1 MTAATTT
8 APETELLHS
17 PFTLGELTLANRL
30 VMSPMTRSRGTL
42 DNRPGPL
49 AATYYAQRASAGL
62 IVTEGTQT
70 SAAAK
75 GFSRV
80 PGIFTDVQVAEWRD
94 VTGAVHDAGGR
105 IFCQLWHCGRISH
118 HLSQPGHQPPVAPS
132 AVRAEAFVVLDDG
145 TRVEADTPRPFET
158 AELPLLIDEFVGAA
172 RNAVAAGFDGV
183 ELHGAN
189 GYLLHQFLSPSTN
202 LRTDGYGTTPA
213 GRMRLVLELAEAVG
227 AAIGR
232 ERTGIRLS
240 PLNRYNDIGAPDSE
254 AFYATL
260 VGELDRIGLGY
271 IHMVEGQAGQV
282 RDLEGIDHHAW
293 RRRFSGAWI
302 ANNLYDRDLAEAA
315 LQAGS
320 ADLISFGRPFIANPD
335 LVERYRTGAPL
346 NEVDFATAYRGDA
359 PGYTDYPFLTDRP

>member
-1 MTAATTT
+1 MK
-8 APETELLHS
+8 APGTELLYS
-17 PFTLGELTLANRL
+17 SFTLAGLELANRL

-62 IVTEGTQT
+62 IITEGTQT

-80 PGIFTDVQVAEWRD
+80 PGIFTDVQIAEWRE
-94 VTGAVHDAGGR
+94 VTDAVHFAGGK
-105 IFCQLWHCGRISH
+105 IFVQLWHCGRISH

-132 AVRAEAFVVLDDG
+132 AIRAEAFVVLDDG
-145 TRVEADTPRPFET
+145 TRVETDMPRPFET
-158 AELPLLIDEFVGAA
+158 AELPLLIDEFVAA
-172 RNAVAAGFDGV
+172 GRNAIAAGFDGV

-254 AFYATL
+254 GFYSDL
-260 VGELDRIGLGY
+260 IGELDRIGLGY
-271 IHMVEGQAGQV
+271 IHMVEGQAGLV

-315 LQAGS
+315 LRTGS

-335 LVERYRTGAPL
+335 LVERYRIGAPL